1 MSTTT
6 ASSRNHGA
14 QQAGLSSI
22 LIWLWGSAAL
32 VFAMAIIGAVTRLT
46 ESGLSIMEWN
56 VFAGTFPPL
65 SQGEWVRLFEVYKLT
80 GEYQK
85 QHLGALDMAGFKQIF
100 WWEYIHRLWG
110 RLIGMAFLIGLIVFS
125 VVRLRGGWSAHK
137 WLMPHAIVGFLLIC
151 FQGFLGWYMV
161 SSGFDT
167 DLVDVSAYR
176 LAAHLGLAVVI
187 FIYFIGLGARVRL
200 GETAFSFR
208 ALWNLPSLLV
218 VLIFLTLLSGAFVA
232 GLNAGLVY
240 NEFPTMGGA
249 LVPADYQTAALPWYR
264 NPFENP
270 TAAQVHHRLFASLA
284 AVVVIVAAIAI
295 IRANTST
302 SPAVR
307 RWAWAALIVVIGQYV
322 LGVVTL
328 LYAVP
333 IPLGAAHQG
342 GALTLLATLTLLR
355 AHKNETL
362 TAPVQRPA
370 AMTLAQSRITS
381 QI

>member
-1 MSTTT
+1 MTTVT
-6 ASSRNHGA
+6 ASLSVPSSRA
-14 QQAGLSSI
+14 PGLSV
-22 LIWLWGSAAL
+22 LLLWLWGSAGL
-32 VFAMAIIGAVTRLT
+32 VFAMAIIGAITRLT

-65 SQGEWVRLFEVYKLT
+65 SQAEWDRLFETYKLT

-85 QHLGALDMAGFKQIF
+85 QHLSALEMDGFKQIF

-110 RLIGMAFLIGLIVFS
+110 RLIGMAFLIGLIVFA
-125 VVRLRGGWSAHK
+125 VVRLRGAWVKHR

-167 DLVDVSAYR
+167 ELVDVSAYR

-187 FIYFIGLGARVRL
+187 FIYFVGLGARVRL
-200 GETAFSFR
+200 GGARGFAPAT
-208 ALWNLPSLLV
+208 LWNLPSLLV
-218 VLIFLTLLSGAFVA
+218 VLIFITLVSGAFVA
-232 GLNAGLVY
+232 GLNAGLIY
-240 NEFPTMGGA
+240 NDFPTMGGA
-249 LVPADYQTAALPWYR
+249 LVPADYQNGLPWFR

-270 TAAQVHHRLFASLA
+270 AAAQLHHRAFASISALI
-284 AVVVIVAAIAI
+284 VIGAAIWIVRQQGA
-295 IRANTST
+295 

-307 RWAWAALIVVIGQYV
+307 WWAWAALIVVIGQYV
-322 LGVVTL
+322 LGIVTL

-342 GALTLLATLTLLR
+342 GALTLLATLTVLR
-355 AHKNETL
+355 AHNNQAKL
-362 TAPVQRPA
+362 G
-370 AMTLAQSRITS
+370 
-381 QI
+381 

>member
-1 MSTTT
+1 
-6 ASSRNHGA
+6 
-14 QQAGLSSI
+14 LSSI

-56 VFAGTFPPL
+56 FFAGTFPPL
-65 SQGEWVRLFEVYKLT
+65 SEPEWVRLFEMYKET

-85 QHLGALDMAGFKQIF
+85 QHLSALDMGGFKQIF

-125 VVRLRGGWSAHK
+125 VVRLRGGWSAHQ
-137 WLMPHAIVGFLLIC
+137 WLLPHAILGFVLIC

-187 FIYFIGLGARVRL
+187 FIYFVGLGIRAQL
-200 GETAFSFR
+200 GAVAFSPR
-208 ALWNLPSLLV
+208 AFWNLPTLLL

-232 GLNAGLVY
+232 GLNAGLIY
-240 NEFPTMGGA
+240 NEFPTMGGT
-249 LVPADYQTAALPWYR
+249 LVPADYQSAALPWFR

-270 TAAQVHHRLFASLA
+270 AAAQLHHRVFASLA
-284 AVVVIVAAIAI
+284 ALVVIGAAIATL
-295 IRANTST
+295 RAAASR
-302 SPAVR
+302 SRAVR
-307 RWAWAALIVVIGQYV
+307 TWAWAALVVVVGQYL

-333 IPLGAAHQG
+333 IPLGAAHQS

-355 AHKNETL
+355 AHNN
-362 TAPVQRPA
+362 Q
-370 AMTLAQSRITS
+370 TLAR
-381 QI
+381 

>member
-1 MSTTT
+1 MSI
-6 ASSRNHGA
+6 SSAPARDQGVSVT
-14 QQAGLSSI
+14 GLSGI
-22 LIWLWGSAAL
+22 LVWLWGSAAL

-65 SQGEWVRLFEVYKLT
+65 SQAEWDRLFEMYKLT

-85 QHLGALDMAGFKQIF
+85 QHLSALDMSGFKQIF

-110 RLIGMAFLIGLIVFS
+110 RLIGMAFLIGLIAFA
-125 VVRLRGGWSAHK
+125 VVRMRGGLSRHK

-167 DLVDVSAYR
+167 ELVDVSAYR

-187 FIYFIGLGARVRL
+187 FIYFVGLGIRAQLGTMRFEARL
-200 GETAFSFR
+200 
-208 ALWNLPSLLV
+208 LWNLPSLLV
-218 VLIFLTLLSGAFVA
+218 ALIFVTLLSGAFVA
-232 GLNAGLVY
+232 GLNAGLIY

-249 LVPADYQTAALPWYR
+249 LVPADYQNGLPWFR

-270 TAAQVHHRLFASLA
+270 TAAQLHHRVFASVA
-284 AVVVIVAAIAI
+284 ALVVIGATIAL
-295 IRANTST
+295 IRSSAST
-302 SPAVR
+302 RAVR
-307 RWAWAALIVVIGQYV
+307 SWAWAALMVVIGQYL
-322 LGVVTL
+322 LGVLTL

-342 GALTLLATLTLLR
+342 GALTLLATLTILR
-355 AHKNETL
+355 AHNNQANLK
-362 TAPVQRPA
+362 
-370 AMTLAQSRITS
+370 
-381 QI
+381 

>member
-1 MSTTT
+1 MSI
-6 ASSRNHGA
+6 SSAPARDQGVSVT
-14 QQAGLSSI
+14 GLSGI
-22 LIWLWGSAAL
+22 LVWLWGSAAL

-65 SQGEWVRLFEVYKLT
+65 SQAEWDRLFEMYKLT

-85 QHLGALDMAGFKQIF
+85 QHLSALDMSGFKQIF

-110 RLIGMAFLIGLIVFS
+110 RLIGMAFLIGLIAVA
-125 VVRLRGGWSAHK
+125 VVRMRGGLSRHK

-167 DLVDVSAYR
+167 ELVDVSAYR

-187 FIYFIGLGARVRL
+187 FIYFVGLGIRAQLGTMRFEVRL
-200 GETAFSFR
+200 
-208 ALWNLPSLLV
+208 LWNLPSLLV
-218 VLIFLTLLSGAFVA
+218 ALIFVTLLSGAFVA
-232 GLNAGLVY
+232 GLNAGLIY

-249 LVPADYQTAALPWYR
+249 LVPADYQNGLPWFR

-270 TAAQVHHRLFASLA
+270 TAAQLHHRVFASVA
-284 AVVVIVAAIAI
+284 ALVVIGATIAL
-295 IRANTST
+295 IRSSAST
-302 SPAVR
+302 RAVR
-307 RWAWAALIVVIGQYV
+307 SWAWAALMVVIGQYL
-322 LGVVTL
+322 LGVLTL

-342 GALTLLATLTLLR
+342 GALTLLATLTILR
-355 AHKNETL
+355 AHNNQANLK
-362 TAPVQRPA
+362 
-370 AMTLAQSRITS
+370 
-381 QI
+381 

>member
-1 MSTTT
+1 MSI
-6 ASSRNHGA
+6 SGA
-14 QQAGLSSI
+14 PARDQGISMAGLSGI
-22 LIWLWGSAAL
+22 LVWLWGSAAL

-65 SQGEWVRLFEVYKLT
+65 SQAEWDRLFEIYKLT

-85 QHLGALDMAGFKQIF
+85 QHLSALDMSGFKQIF

-110 RLIGMAFLIGLIVFS
+110 RLIGMAFLIGLIVFA
-125 VVRLRGGWSAHK
+125 VVRMRGGLGAYK

-167 DLVDVSAYR
+167 ELVDVSAYR

-187 FIYFIGLGARVRL
+187 FIYFVGLGIRARL
-200 GETAFSFR
+200 GRMGFEAQM
-208 ALWNLPSLLV
+208 LWNLPSLLV
-218 VLIFLTLLSGAFVA
+218 GLIFVTLLSGAFVA
-232 GLNAGLVY
+232 GLNAGLIY
-240 NEFPTMGGA
+240 NEFPTMGGT
-249 LVPADYQTAALPWYR
+249 LVPADYQNGLPWFR

-270 TAAQVHHRLFASLA
+270 TAAQLHHRVFASVA
-284 AVVVIVAAIAI
+284 ALVVIAVTI
-295 IRANTST
+295 IMIRSKAS
-302 SPAVR
+302 SDAVR
-307 RWAWAALIVVIGQYV
+307 SWAWAALMVVIGQYV

-342 GALTLLATLTLLR
+342 GALTLLATLTILR
-355 AHKNETL
+355 AHNNQANLK
-362 TAPVQRPA
+362 
-370 AMTLAQSRITS
+370 
-381 QI
+381 

>member
-1 MSTTT
+1 MTTI
-6 ASSRNHGA
+6 SVSVRDHGA
-14 QQAGLSSI
+14 QTAGVSGI
-22 LIWLWGSAAL
+22 LVWLWGSAAL

-65 SQGEWVRLFEVYKLT
+65 SEAEWVRLFEVYKLT

-85 QHLGALDMAGFKQIF
+85 QHLSALDMSGFKQIF

-110 RLIGMAFLIGLIVFS
+110 RLIGMAFLIGLIVFTI
-125 VVRLRGGWSAHK
+125 VRLRGGWSEHK
-137 WLMPHAIVGFLLIC
+137 WLMPHAIAGFLLIC

-167 DLVDVSAYR
+167 ELVDVSAYR

-187 FIYFIGLGARVRL
+187 FIYFIGLGARARL
-200 GETAFSFR
+200 GAAGRISART
-208 ALWNLPSLLV
+208 LLNLPSLLV
-218 VLIFLTLLSGAFVA
+218 LLIFLTLLSGAFVA
-232 GLNAGLVY
+232 GLNAGLIY
-240 NEFPTMGGA
+240 NEFPTMGGT
-249 LVPADYQTAALPWYR
+249 LVPADYQQSGLPWFR

-270 TAAQVHHRLFASLA
+270 AAAQLHHRAFASVA
-284 AVVVIVAAIAI
+284 ALVVIIAAIAI
-295 IRANTST
+295 IRAAQST
-302 SPAVR
+302 PSVR
-307 RWAWAALIVVIGQYV
+307 FWAGAALVVVVGQYL

-342 GALTLLATLTLLR
+342 GALTLLAVLTLLR
-355 AHKNETL
+355 AHNNQS
-362 TAPVQRPA
+362 TA
-370 AMTLAQSRITS
+370 
-381 QI
+381 

>member
-1 MSTTT
+1 MSISS
-6 ASSRNHGA
+6 ASLRENGVPVT
-14 QQAGLSSI
+14 GLSGI
-22 LIWLWGSAAL
+22 LVWLWGSAAL

-65 SQGEWVRLFEVYKLT
+65 SQAEWDRLFEMYKLT

-85 QHLGALDMAGFKQIF
+85 QHLSALDMSGFKQIF

-110 RLIGMAFLIGLIVFS
+110 RLIGMAFLIGLIAFAVI
-125 VVRLRGGWSAHK
+125 RMRGGLSQYK
-137 WLMPHAIVGFLLIC
+137 WLMPHAVVGFLLIC

-167 DLVDVSAYR
+167 ELVDVSAYR

-187 FIYFIGLGARVRL
+187 FIYFVGLGTRAQLGAVRFEAKL
-200 GETAFSFR
+200 
-208 ALWNLPSLLV
+208 LWNLPSLLV
-218 VLIFLTLLSGAFVA
+218 GLIFVTLLSGAFVA
-232 GLNAGLVY
+232 GLNAGLIY

-249 LVPADYQTAALPWYR
+249 LVPPDYQNGLPWFR

-270 TAAQVHHRLFASLA
+270 TAAQLHHRVFAS
-284 AVVVIVAAIAI
+284 VAALIVIAATI
-295 IRANTST
+295 ALIRS
-302 SPAVR
+302 SKSSSAVKS
-307 RWAWAALIVVIGQYV
+307 WAWAALMVVIGQYL
-322 LGVVTL
+322 LGVLTL

-342 GALTLLATLTLLR
+342 GALTLLATLTILR
-355 AHKNETL
+355 AHNNQVVLK
-362 TAPVQRPA
+362 
-370 AMTLAQSRITS
+370 
-381 QI
+381 

>member
-1 MSTTT
+1 MSI
-6 ASSRNHGA
+6 SSAPARDQGVSVT
-14 QQAGLSSI
+14 GLSGI
-22 LIWLWGSAAL
+22 LVWLWGSAAL

-65 SQGEWVRLFEVYKLT
+65 SQAEWDRLFEMYKLT

-85 QHLGALDMAGFKQIF
+85 QHLSALDMSGFKQIF

-110 RLIGMAFLIGLIVFS
+110 RLIGMAFLIGLIAFA
-125 VVRLRGGWSAHK
+125 VVRMRGGLSRHK

-167 DLVDVSAYR
+167 ELVDVSAYR

-187 FIYFIGLGARVRL
+187 FIYFVGLGIRVQLGTMRFEARL
-200 GETAFSFR
+200 
-208 ALWNLPSLLV
+208 LWNLPSLLV
-218 VLIFLTLLSGAFVA
+218 ALIFVTLLSGAFVA
-232 GLNAGLVY
+232 GLNAGLIY

-249 LVPADYQTAALPWYR
+249 LVPADYQNGLPWFR

-270 TAAQVHHRLFASLA
+270 TAAQLHHRVFASVA
-284 AVVVIVAAIAI
+284 ALVVIGATISL
-295 IRANTST
+295 IRSSAST
-302 SPAVR
+302 RAVR
-307 RWAWAALIVVIGQYV
+307 SWAWAALMVVIGQYL
-322 LGVVTL
+322 LGVLTL

-342 GALTLLATLTLLR
+342 GALTLLATLTILR
-355 AHKNETL
+355 AHNNQANLK
-362 TAPVQRPA
+362 
-370 AMTLAQSRITS
+370 
-381 QI
+381 